1 MNKKKKQTSTQ
12 LNPSMPVQF
21 LSLVTVCPMT
31 GIAKQLSKMRSS
43 HAQPDWAFQE
53 EEELIIYAK
62 VDEAELRGDVSTAL
76 TTLCPLSHFRK
87 TSARMLNYFGWDVL
101 R

>member
-1 MNKKKKQTSTQ
+1 
-12 LNPSMPVQF
+12 MPVQF

-76 TTLCPLSHFRK
+76 TTLWPPVSFQKHF
-87 TSARMLNYFGWDVL
+87 SQDVELLWL
-101 R
+101 RCVTIIS